1 MLKFLEI
8 ENVALIDKLSIDFSP
23 NLNVLTGETGAG
35 KSIIIDALNFVIGA
49 KANKSL
55 IKQGESFMKVKA
67 IFSSPFSQTVLNL
80 LNQYD
85 IEAED
90 ELLIVR
96 KMSTDGKS
104 EIKVNGNPLTATML
118 KNLTNNLIDIHGQH
132 EHQHLL
138 NDKFHIKII
147 DSFIKNNNL
156 FLQYELKLAELKNIL
171 SQIKKLNGS
180 AENQERMLDLLTYQ
194 IKEIE
199 SAKLQIGEDET
210 LSQKKLAMLNFEK
223 IFDGLNSA
231 INEIDNQNSVIDGL
245 KRSYQN
251 ISSLIKFDESFE
263 NLSTRLES
271 ARFEVIDILE
281 VLKDKKNECNFDQ
294 SEFDVIDERLDKI
307 KLLKKKYGSTI
318 EDILLFLNNAKEEY
332 DNILNSKDK
341 LQKTLKEKDLILKD
355 LYEIATKIH
364 NERQEVSTKFEKQL
378 KEQLTDLGMKNS
390 KFLVEISSLPTLDN
404 FEEKIKDNGCDEV
417 RFLFSANAGQ
427 NLKPLSEII
436 SGGEASRF
444 MLALKNILAEHDEI
458 FSMVFDEIDTG
469 ISGDMGYKVACKLA
483 NISKNHQVMS
493 VSHLPQICA
502 MADFNFKVEKYV
514 EDEKT
519 KVSISLLNEKAVL
532 NEISRLSGGLQD
544 SLVSVEHSKELRARC
559 IDFKKNI

>member
-1 MLKFLEI
+1 M
-8 ENVALIDKLSIDFSP
+8 
-23 NLNVLTGETGAG
+23 
-35 KSIIIDALNFVIGA
+35 
-49 KANKSL
+49 
-55 IKQGESFMKVKA
+55 
-67 IFSSPFSQTVLNL
+67 

-85 IEAED
+85 IEVED
-90 ELLIVR
+90 ELLIIR
-96 KMSTDGKS
+96 KMSIDGKS

-147 DSFIKNNNL
+147 DSFIKDNDL
-156 FLQYELKLAELKNIL
+156 FSQYEIKLTELKSIQN
-171 SQIKKLNGS
+171 QIKKLNGS
-180 AENQERMLDLLTYQ
+180 TENQERMLDLLTYQ
-194 IKEIE
+194 INEIE
-199 SAKLQIGEDET
+199 AAKLQIGEDEI
-210 LSQKKLAMLNFEK
+210 LLQKRLAMLNFEK

-231 INEIDNQNSVIDGL
+231 INEIDSQNSVIDGL
-245 KRSYQN
+245 KRSYQSINSLTKFDNSFEN
-251 ISSLIKFDESFE
+251 ISSI
-263 NLSTRLES
+263 LES

-294 SEFDVIDERLDKI
+294 SEFDNIDERLDKI

-318 EDILLFLNNAKEEY
+318 EEILLFLSKAKEEY

-341 LQKTLKEKDLILKD
+341 LQKALKDKSLILKN
-355 LYEIATKIH
+355 LYEISTKIH
-364 NERQEVSTKFEKQL
+364 DKRKEVSIKFEKQL
-378 KEQLTDLGMKNS
+378 KEQLNDLGMKNS
-390 KFLVEISSLPTLDN
+390 KFLVEISEMPIIDS
-404 FEEKIKDNGCDEV
+404 FEEKIKENGCDEI
-417 RFLFSANAGQ
+417 RFMFSANAGQ

-444 MLALKNILAEHDEI
+444 MLALKNILAEHDDI

-502 MADFNFKVEKYV
+502 MADSNFKVEKYV

-519 KVSISLLNEKAVL
+519 KVSISLLNEKGLL
-532 NEISRLSGGLQD
+532 NEISRLSGGLQN
-544 SLVSVEHSKELRARC
+544 SLASVEHSKELRARC
-559 IDFKKNI
+559 IDFKKSI